1 MAEFKSPA
9 AVIYTFEDPIPEST
23 DGTSLT
29 TPIPLFTRVGVPKD
43 IYPDWLKSDLTPSQ
57 YDPETGAVLEG
68 STAVNPN
75 WSDQWVLVSAKVS
88 ITRFWACSTATFTL
102 ALPLED
108 PDIELPMAPIH
119 PEMPIAIA
127 LGYEDLN
134 GSIMFNI
141 PSKEL
146 HRVFT
151 GYVDTISYKL
161 TNKQVLCVVACR
173 DSIRFLVDNKLNR
186 VFTDKNLTT
195 QGLDISGDRTRV
207 IKDLV
212 IQGCGVYDNGV
223 APLNTARIP
232 LTQSTN
238 FPDEPYWDPTDRPE
252 LGLTRPSDL
261 KQGEAGLAE
270 QATTHQLLNVMGKF
284 PIEVI
289 KHLSSIE
296 GKPREFYSDRWGNII
311 WAIRKTNKLTQPWDF
326 YFRNPVAIGN
336 SSGTFP
342 MISGSTEWST
352 VGTMTEFIVMNPTT
366 GSGEVAGGA
375 FAIQGTLKTRTAL
388 GFDMARRSRFI
399 FDDTLDNSD
408 TNISGLEAPFLAA
421 MLSLHGKDVR
431 AGSAEIEGL
440 PEILPGDAVR
450 VWGIGLY
457 PPPHNLFRAEAII
470 HSYNGMGAKKGFRT
484 NIMYAEI
491 QESLES
497 MTDRIDKDD
506 AVKAVTY
513 NQAVAKP
520 GEAVAK
526 KPEPAKPPEPANTKK
541 TQSNQTTPPKS
552 QAEIEALAAE
562 KQRKDEEEAKEKAK
576 TQKPAP
582 TDPRINMQGYD
593 PNIPRIYR
601 AFISITGIIPKESFP
616 HTAETLAVWLSNR
629 RPVFDKLVQNGF
641 EYPGYPGDDR
651 EFTFYAKT
659 KEKITF
665 DQAKAIL
672 TLMNFP
678 ERSVILAANGP

>member
-1 MAEFKSPA
+1 M
-9 AVIYTFEDPIPEST
+9 T
-23 DGTSLT
+23 
-29 TPIPLFTRVGVPKD
+29 
-43 IYPDWLKSDLTPSQ
+43 
-57 YDPETGAVLEG
+57 
-68 STAVNPN
+68 
-75 WSDQWVLVSAKVS
+75 
-88 ITRFWACSTATFTL
+88 
-102 ALPLED
+102 
-108 PDIELPMAPIH
+108 
-119 PEMPIAIA
+119 IAIC
-127 LGYEDLN
+127 LGYEN
-134 GSIMFNI
+134 AKGSIMYNI
-141 PSKEL
+141 PTKEL

-173 DSIRFLVDNKLNR
+173 DSIRFLVDNKINR

-311 WAIRKTNKLTQPWDF
+311 WAIRKTNKLTQHWDF
-326 YFRNPVAIGN
+326 YFRNPIAIGN

-440 PEILPGDAVR
+440 PQILPGDAVR

-497 MTDRIDKDD
+497 MTDRITKDD

-513 NQAVAKP
+513 NQTVAKP
-520 GEAVAK
+520 GAAVPPQGEK
-526 KPEPAKPPEPANTKK
+526 PTPTKPEATEDIELKINFNGLDQTKDWFFHITVDYVK
-541 TQSNQTTPPKS
+541 AGIADVNPQLEA
-552 QAEIEALAAE
+552 QAY
-562 KQRKDEEEAKEKAK
+562 EEAATARSIKVLALLTKLNLFTTVPTQNNSLNTITCKTTNRLTLIDLKA
-576 TQKPAP
+576 TL
-582 TDPRINMQGYD
+582 TSH
-593 PNIPRIYR
+593 NIPLK
-601 AFISITGIIPKESFP
+601 AVTGV
-616 HTAETLAVWLSNR
+616 ASN
-629 RPVFDKLVQNGF
+629 V
-641 EYPGYPGDDR
+641 
-651 EFTFYAKT
+651 
-659 KEKITF
+659 
-665 DQAKAIL
+665 
-672 TLMNFP
+672 
-678 ERSVILAANGP
+678 